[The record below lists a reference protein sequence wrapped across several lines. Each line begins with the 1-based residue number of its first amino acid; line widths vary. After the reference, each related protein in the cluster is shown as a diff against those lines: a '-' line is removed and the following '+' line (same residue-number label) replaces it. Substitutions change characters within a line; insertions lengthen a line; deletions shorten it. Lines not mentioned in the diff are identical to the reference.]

1 MPRVPLLLLLLLRI
15 ASAMG
20 SATAETKPMAYE
32 ALATFDFPPGILPI
46 EGFSSAMT
54 VEEGN

>member
-1 MPRVPLLLLLLLRI
+1 MPRVPLLLLRI
-15 ASAMG
+15 ANATG
-20 SATAETKPMAYE
+20 SATAEMKPMAYE